1 MTQTTFATRDDHAR
15 ATRTWYIVDASQHVL
30 GRMSVRVAEVL
41 MGKHLPLYTPH
52 ISVGEGVIVIN
63 AAKAR
68 VTGNK
73 RDRKVYRHY
82 SGYVGGLKENTF
94 EDLIARNP
102 ERLVKA
108 AVRRMLPK
116 NLISKQM
123 LGRLKVYAGADHPHQ
138 AQKPVEL
145 KI

>member
-1 MTQTTFATRDDHAR
+1 MTQTTFATTDDHTR
-15 ATRTWYIVDASQHVL
+15 ATRIWYVVDASQHVL
-30 GRMSVRVAEVL
+30 GRMAVRIAEVL

-63 AAKAR
+63 AEKAR

-73 RDRKVYRHY
+73 REGKLYRRY
-82 SGYVGGLKENTF
+82 SGYVGGFKESTF
-94 EDLIARNP
+94 EELIARNP
-102 ERLVKA
+102 EALVKA

-123 LGRLKVYAGADHPHQ
+123 LARLKVYAGTDHPHQ